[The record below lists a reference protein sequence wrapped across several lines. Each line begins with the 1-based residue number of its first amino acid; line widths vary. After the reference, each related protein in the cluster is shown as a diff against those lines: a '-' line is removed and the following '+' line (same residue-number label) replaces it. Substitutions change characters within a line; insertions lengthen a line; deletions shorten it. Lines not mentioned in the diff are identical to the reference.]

1 MDMARMF
8 GVPLFLVSAMLL
20 VAPDA
25 QAQTRISNLS
35 VTGTQRVPVATVIE
49 LAGIDRGAVLSDGE
63 INDVLQRI
71 NASGLF
77 SSVEIIPTGNGLL
90 IEVVERPTVNQ
101 ISIEGN
107 ERLSDERLLSV
118 ISSQPR
124 RVFSPT
130 QAEADANAIVAAYVE
145 GGRFAATVTPRII
158 RRTDNRVDLVFEVT
172 EGRVVENERI
182 SFVGNRAFSDR
193 RLRRAIDTKQAGFLR
208 AVIRADSFI
217 PDRIAFDRQALTD
230 FYQSR
235 GYVDFRVLDVAT
247 ELSRERD
254 ATFITF
260 SVREGQQFSVGDV
273 SVSSEFPDADIET
286 YREALRMGSG
296 DTWNPA
302 VVDEQIERL
311 ERLALQQG
319 FDFLRVV
326 PRVNRNASDL
336 TLDVEFALVRGQR
349 RFVERIDIEGNTTT
363 LDRVIRRQFDTV
375 EGDPFNP
382 REIRNAAERI
392 RALGFFSNVDVNT
405 RDGSSAD
412 QVVVDVDVEEQ
423 LTGNLSFG
431 GTFSTDSGFGV
442 VVNFSERNFLGR
454 GQSVGATIETADENR
469 NISLSFREPAFLGR
483 DLSFGLSVTDRT
495 TDFDNA
501 SFETRVTSISPSLG
515 FPVSEN
521 GRLTLS
527 FTAAKDDIFN
537 VAAGAS
543 PIIASEQGDLTRSE
557 IGYEYTLDLLRG
569 GLNPNRGV
577 LFTFGQDFA
586 GLGGDTEYLRTTTR
600 MVAQRDVLNE
610 EVTLRAIFEGGVVS
624 AVGGGTTRVTDRFF
638 LSSRQLRG
646 FSSRGLGPR
655 DLGASETSVL
665 GGNKYVAARFEADFP
680 LGLPEEF
687 GLSGGVFFDVGS
699 LWDLDNTAG
708 VATVDD
714 SFELRASIG
723 FSLLWD
729 TAVGP
734 IRMNFSNPLK
744 SNPADDERT
753 FDFTISAGF

>member
-1 MDMARMF
+1 MDIFKFF
-8 GVPLFLVSAMLL
+8 GIPL
-20 VAPDA
+20 VASTLLLLASSVD
-25 QAQTRISNLS
+25 AQTRVSS
-35 VTGTQRVPVATVIE
+35 VTVTGTQRVPVATVIE
-49 LAGIDRGAVLSDGE
+49 LAEIERGAVLSDGE
-63 INDVLQRI
+63 INEVLQRI

-77 SSVEIIPTGNGLL
+77 SSVEIVPVGNGLR
-90 IEVVERPTVNQ
+90 IDVIERPTINQ

-107 ERLSDERLLSV
+107 DRLSDEVLLSAV
-118 ISSQPR
+118 TSAPR

-130 QAEADANAIVAAYVE
+130 RAEADASAIVGAYVE
-145 GGRFAATVTPRII
+145 NGRFAATVEPRII
-158 RRTDNRVDLVFEVT
+158 RRSDNRVDLVFEVT

-193 RLRRAIDTKQAGFLR
+193 RLRRAIESKQAGFLR

-217 PDRIAFDRQALTD
+217 SDRIAFDRQALTD

-273 SVSSEFPDADIET
+273 SVTSEFPDANIT
-286 YREALRMGSG
+286 SYREALRMRSG
-296 DTWNPA
+296 DIWNPA

-319 FDFLRVV
+319 FDFLRVE
-326 PRVNRNASDL
+326 PRVTRNASDL
-336 TLDVEFALVRGQR
+336 TLDVEFALVRGER

-392 RALGFFSNVDVNT
+392 RALGFFANVDVNT
-405 RDGSSAD
+405 RTGSSDD

-442 VVNFSERNFLGR
+442 VINFSERNFLGR
-454 GQSVGATIETADENR
+454 GQSVGVTIETADEDR
-469 NISLSFREPAFLGR
+469 NIRLSFREPALLGR
-483 DLSFGLSVTDRT
+483 DLSFGLTLADRT

-501 SFETRVTSISPSLG
+501 SYETRVTSISPSLG
-515 FPVSEN
+515 FPISEN
-521 GRLTLS
+521 GRVSLKFTL
-527 FTAAKDDIFN
+527 AQDDIFN
-537 VAAGAS
+537 VDAGAS
-543 PIIASEQGDLTRSE
+543 PIIAAEQGDLTRSE

-577 LFTFGQDFA
+577 LFTFGQDLA

-600 MVAQRDVLNE
+600 VVAQRDVFNE
-610 EVTLRAIFEGGVVS
+610 EVTLRAILEGGLVS

-646 FSSRGLGPR
+646 FSSRGVGPR
-655 DLGASETSVL
+655 DLGATESSVL

-687 GLSGGVFFDVGS
+687 GISGGVFFDVGS
-699 LWDLDNTAG
+699 LWGLDNTAG
-708 VATVDD
+708 VAVVDD
-714 SFELRASIG
+714 SFELRSSIG

-729 TAVGP
+729 TAIGP
-734 IRMNFSNPLK
+734 IRMNFSNPIR
-744 SNPADDERT
+744 SNPSDDERT